1 MKILTLAF
9 LVAAPLTLASCMSSG
24 GHDARYGGG
33 RGELESSFTQTGGAP
48 TGKPQY
54 GGWRTTSHDREAERR
69 SVARDIPY
77 GVVSPSGTVVFQ

>member
-1 MKILTLAF
+1 MKILTIAL
-9 LVAAPLTLASCMSSG
+9 LVVAPLSLASCVSS
-24 GHDARYGGG
+24 DNARYGASG

-54 GGWRTTSHDREAERR
+54 GGWRTTTRDRDAERK

-77 GVVSPSGTVVFQ
+77 GVVSPSGTVAFQ

>member
-9 LVAAPLTLASCMSSG
+9 LVAAPLSLASCMSSAG
-24 GHDARYGGG
+24 NDARYGGG
-33 RGELESSFTQTGGAP
+33 GELESSFTQTGGMP

-54 GGWRTTSHDREAERR
+54 GGWRTTANDREAERR

-77 GVVSPSGTVVFQ
+77 GVVSPSGTVVIR